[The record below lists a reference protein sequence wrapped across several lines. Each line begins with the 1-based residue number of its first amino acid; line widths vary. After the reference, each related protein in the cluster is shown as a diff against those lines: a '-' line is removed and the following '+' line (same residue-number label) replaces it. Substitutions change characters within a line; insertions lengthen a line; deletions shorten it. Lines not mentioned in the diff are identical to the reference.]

1 MSVEGSALGV
11 DIEAAALIPAP
22 PEEVFDFLADL
33 ENHWQLAGSFVR
45 VDRISAADGGVVVL
59 RGPLGI
65 RRHARTRLTVTRRPR
80 LLIGTAEL
88 GEETRARVSWT
99 LAGRLGRETRVRLAA
114 EIERTEP
121 LDRVLLALGGRA
133 WLQRC
138 FERTLQRLVERF
150 ESEPRDSRAAAVGRG
165 LDDDPARATLE

>member
-1 MSVEGSALGV
+1 VGGQESSSGA

-22 PEEVFDFLADL
+22 PEHVFDFLADL
-33 ENHWQLAGSFVR
+33 DNHWRLTGR
-45 VDRISAADGGVVVL
+45 YIKLDRARPPEGGVVVVL

-65 RRHARTRLTVTRRPR
+65 RRCVTTRLTVTRRPR

-114 EIERTEP
+114 EIERTDP
-121 LDRVLLALGGRA
+121 LDRLLLAAGGRA
-133 WLQRC
+133 WLRRRFEATLRHLAEQ
-138 FERTLQRLVERF
+138 FER
-150 ESEPRDSRAAAVGRG
+150 DSGPAAVGLG
-165 LDDDPARATLE
+165 LDDDPARSALE